1 MASSSS
7 GAALATASSSQEKD
21 NFLRLSTLII
31 DGGTKLLREVFNDI
45 HPPASLPTVL
55 ANPITEKDLKKALTK
70 SDMEKLYLPGG
81 GFGTSEDLDVTLLF
95 KLLKSICRLACPFS
109 GWDKLPD
116 PAHQGPTDD
125 LARIKF
131 YRNQTYA
138 HVKEMK
144 LEDAEFQQIW
154 NELSSAMIR
163 LAKCMS
169 SAKEREWKNIIDS
182 YSSGPLTS
190 KEEDYVEEL
199 KAWYDNDKE
208 LKEEIEKLGE
218 ELEAG
223 IGEVKKVTTES
234 SERVLDALSEEMG
247 GVKESLQTSLET
259 VETVANENRKAMKEV
274 KNVVQTISQKV
285 QDLTDMVREQG
296 RTSAKTNKVPA
307 RKICNLNVELKG
319 N

>member
-1 MASSSS
+1 MASSS
-7 GAALATASSSQEKD
+7 GTALVPSPSHEKD
-21 NFLRLSTLII
+21 NFFRLSTLLI
-31 DGGTKLLREVFNDI
+31 DGGTKLLREVFNHI
-45 HPPASLPTVL
+45 HAPTSLPTVL
-55 ANPITEKDLKKALTK
+55 ANPTTIIDLRKALTK
-70 SDMEKLYLPGG
+70 SEMKKLYLPGG

-95 KLLKSICRLACPFS
+95 KLLKSMLRLARPFS

-116 PAHQGPTDD
+116 PAHQGQTDD
-125 LARIKF
+125 LVRIKF

-144 LEDAEFQQIW
+144 LDDVEFQQIW
-154 NELSSAMIR
+154 DELSSAMIR
-163 LAKCMS
+163 LAFCMS

-190 KEEDYVEEL
+190 KEEEYVEDL

-218 ELEAG
+218 DLEAG

-247 GVKESLQTSLET
+247 GVKESLQTNLET
-259 VETVANENRKAMKEV
+259 VAHENREAMKEV

-307 RKICNLNVELKG
+307 RKFCNLNVELKS

>member
-1 MASSSS
+1 MASS
-7 GAALATASSSQEKD
+7 GTALVPSPSHEKD
-21 NFLRLSTLII
+21 NFFRLSILII

-55 ANPITEKDLKKALTK
+55 VNPITEKDLRKALTK

-95 KLLKSICRLACPFS
+95 KLLKSICGLARPFS

-125 LARIKF
+125 LVRIKF

-138 HVKEMK
+138 HAKEMK

-169 SAKEREWKNIIDS
+169 SAKEIEWKNIIDS

-218 ELEAG
+218 KLEAG

-234 SERVLDALSEEMG
+234 SERVLDALSEEIG

-259 VETVANENRKAMKEV
+259 VAHENREAMKEV
-274 KNVVQTISQKV
+274 KNEVQTISQKV

-307 RKICNLNVELKG
+307 RKICNLNVELKS

>member
-45 HPPASLPTVL
+45 HPPASLPTIL
-55 ANPITEKDLKKALTK
+55 ANPTTKKDLKKAIPYWERK
-70 SDMEKLYLPGG
+70 KLYLPGG
-81 GFGTSEDLDVTLLF
+81 GFGTSEEFDISLLF
-95 KLLKSICRLACPFS
+95 KLLKSICNLACPPS

-116 PAHQGPTDD
+116 PAHQSQTDD
-125 LARIKF
+125 LVRIKF
-131 YRNQTYA
+131 YRNETYA
-138 HVKEMK
+138 HVTEMK
-144 LEDAEFQQIW
+144 LENAEFQQIW

-208 LKEEIEKLGE
+208 LKEEIEKLGG

-259 VETVANENRKAMKEV
+259 VETVAHENRKAMKEV

-285 QDLTDMVREQG
+285 QDLADMVTEQG

-307 RKICNLNVELKG
+307 RKICNLNVELKS

>member
-21 NFLRLSTLII
+21 NFYRLSTLII
-31 DGGTKLLREVFNDI
+31 DGGTKLLREVFNDK

-55 ANPITEKDLKKALTK
+55 ANPTTKKDLKKAIPPWERK
-70 SDMEKLYLPGG
+70 KLYLPGG
-81 GFGTSEDLDVTLLF
+81 GFGTSEEFDISLLF
-95 KLLKSICRLACPFS
+95 KLLKSICGLTPPSS
-109 GWDKLPD
+109 GNWDERPD
-116 PAHQGPTDD
+116 PAHQSKTDD
-125 LARIKF
+125 LVRIKF
-131 YRNQTYA
+131 HRNQTYA

-163 LAKCMS
+163 LAKRMS
-169 SAKEREWKNIIDS
+169 CTKETEWKNIIDS
-182 YSSGPLTS
+182 YSSAPLTS
-190 KEEDYVEEL
+190 KEEEYVEDL

-218 ELEAG
+218 KLEAG

-247 GVKESLQTSLET
+247 GVKECLQTVRE
-259 VETVANENRKAMKEV
+259 EFRKEMQDMKD
-274 KNVVQTISQKV
+274 IS
-285 QDLTDMVREQG
+285 REQG
-296 RTSAKTNKVPA
+296 KMSAKTNKVPS
-307 RKICNLNVELKG
+307 RKFLNLTVELKS